1 MGICAFGN
9 WDLVKI
15 LAGKWEPSAEL
26 THTRAR
32 AKYIICH
39 YRNPFRTL
47 LTNK

>member
-1 MGICAFGN
+1 MGICAFGH

-32 AKYIICH
+32 AKYTIEH
-39 YRNPFRTL
+39 DS
-47 LTNK
+47 LTYYTASL